1 MNENELSQSTRELC
15 RAIKDENDKSLFKLA
30 NSEIEKTLNFNL
42 NNDKEWSKVNIEIV
56 DENMQ
61 FSDRE
66 RNELVFTYNHQD
78 KPNFKENVVPNVSF
92 DMNENN
98 SSMNSLS
105 TIKSYENVSS
115 HYPWQAISKPSNLNS
130 RHPSRSSQPM
140 MNGHKKC
147 KKTSK
152 RNKTPMSAEKRIKRI

>member
-1 MNENELSQSTRELC
+1 
-15 RAIKDENDKSLFKLA
+15 
-30 NSEIEKTLNFNL
+30 
-42 NNDKEWSKVNIEIV
+42 
-56 DENMQ
+56 MQ

-115 HYPWQAISKPSNLNS
+115 HYP
-130 RHPSRSSQPM
+130 
-140 MNGHKKC
+140 
-147 KKTSK
+147 
-152 RNKTPMSAEKRIKRI
+152 